1 MSKRTLVVAGAL
13 GLAFVTAACGSS
25 TSGGASS
32 SSAAAASP
40 SASGSASSSSSVPSE
55 VRDYPYCEVI
65 PDTVSGSTVTEHIFN
80 TLPYGP
86 CPPQKFPS
94 TTEADITA
102 AYNAAFGANSTTA
115 TVNGPRHWV
124 LDSITSQG
132 GITSSQDSMTVNGLK
147 YGLVGEL
154 QTPVG
159 QPTIGTDPYVVNTVQ
174 RDTVYVF
181 KKGGLVYELTDPSG
195 NVYIMQS
202 YSQQVDTSLTLE
214 KLSDI
219 GSTDQ
224 LPTGWKYAARRLNED
239 LTLTAAGSTSIVND
253 YYRNTFQINPAA
265 KG

>member
-1 MSKRTLVVAGAL
+1 
-13 GLAFVTAACGSS
+13 
-25 TSGGASS
+25 
-32 SSAAAASP
+32 
-40 SASGSASSSSSVPSE
+40 
-55 VRDYPYCEVI
+55 
-65 PDTVSGSTVTEHIFN
+65 
-80 TLPYGP
+80 
-86 CPPQKFPS
+86 
-94 TTEADITA
+94 
-102 AYNAAFGANSTTA
+102 
-115 TVNGPRHWV
+115 
-124 LDSITSQG
+124 
-132 GITSSQDSMTVNGLK
+132 MTVNGLK